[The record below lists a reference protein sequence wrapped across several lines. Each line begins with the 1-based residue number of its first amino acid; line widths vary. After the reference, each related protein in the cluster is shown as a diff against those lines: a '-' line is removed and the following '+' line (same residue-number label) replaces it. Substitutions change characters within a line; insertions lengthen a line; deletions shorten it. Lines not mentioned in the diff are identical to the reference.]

1 MEYPNKIPMS
11 GSFGGRTKRSNH
23 GKWNEAKHVGVKIL
37 IVTAVFTVVGLII
50 LSEILMNDEQSK
62 ISKNGGVIQAM
73 PWGQL
78 LPPSIE
84 RTLPPYPDKEP
95 ATDGSW
101 KFVNGTKFK
110 FFVFSAF
117 YDRRGGNRLIRVI
130 GATKTRGTEKVWCR
144 LWYPVGPNNSTFES
158 TSVMARV
165 QIIRENWDLKYS
177 ACFVLCPLQA
187 PGLEVPY
194 AVSIVSKI
202 RSPPGNVLL
211 LRNTD
216 QDSQLQNRAN
226 INQIPDQIGVCIKPF
241 HYDYDSALHLLEFL
255 ELYSLLGVSHF
266 TFYNHT
272 LGPDAACVLRHY
284 IDEGLANIDTLDGT
298 GQRPTVSMLQ
308 WDLKM
313 QSQKEIRT
321 EGLFA
326 AFNDCLYR
334 SMYRFQYVV
343 FVDVDEFIV
352 PRRNDTL
359 KDLLKWLSL
368 KPSNINAGAY
378 SFQNAFFYL
387 QFADDS
393 LTYER
398 NVSNAA
404 LRSALLT
411 QRKTRRRLKLHPHRE
426 RSKYICKPQSVVEVG
441 NHFVWE
447 FMPGQGHSNVTPD
460 IAILHHYR
468 VCEYGGDDCV
478 NHPSTVDRTAH
489 KYSHRLT
496 DRVEMMYSKLKTPC
510 KLLDVPPVPTKAPE
524 ERK

>member
-1 MEYPNKIPMS
+1 MS
-11 GSFGGRTKRSNH
+11 GSFGGRTKRLNLR
-23 GKWNEAKHVGVKIL
+23 KWNETKHVGAKIL
-37 IVTAVFTVVGLII
+37 IVTTVFAVIGLII
-50 LSEILMNDEQSK
+50 LSEILMNDEQSR
-62 ISKNGGVIQAM
+62 ISMNGEVIRAI
-73 PWGQL
+73 PRGEL
-78 LPPSIE
+78 LQPSIE
-84 RTLPPYPDKEP
+84 RTLPPYPDNEP
-95 ATDGSW
+95 PTDGSW
-101 KFVNGTKFK
+101 KFVNGTRSK

-117 YDRRGGNRLIRVI
+117 YDRRGGKKIIRVI
-130 GATKTRGTEKVWCR
+130 GATKTRGPEKVWCR
-144 LWYPVGPNNSTFES
+144 LWYSVGPNNSTFES

-202 RSPPGNVLL
+202 RSPPGNLLL

-216 QDSQLQNRAN
+216 QDFQVYKIAPN
-226 INQIPDQIGVCIKPF
+226 IDQIPDKIGVCIKPF
-241 HYDYDSALHLLEFL
+241 HYNYDSALYLLEFL
-255 ELYSLLGVSHF
+255 EMYSLLGVSHF

-272 LGPDAACVLRHY
+272 LGPDAACILRHY
-284 IDEGLANIDTLDGT
+284 IDEGLASSNSITEDGIA
-298 GQRPTVSMLQ
+298 QRPTISMLP
-308 WDLKM
+308 WDLRM

-334 SMYRFQYVV
+334 SMYRYQYVA

-368 KPSNINAGAY
+368 KPNNINTGAY
-378 SFQNAFFYL
+378 LFQNAFFYL

-393 LTYER
+393 LMYER
-398 NVSNAA
+398 NVSNPA
-404 LRSALLT
+404 LRSALIT
-411 QRKTRRRLKLHPHRE
+411 QRKTRRRSKLNPHRQ
-426 RSKYICKPQSVVEVG
+426 RSKYICKPELVVEVG

-447 FMPGQGHSNVTPD
+447 FMPGQGHFNVPSD
-460 IAILHHYR
+460 VAILHHYR
-468 VCEYGGDDCV
+468 VCELGGDDCV
-478 NHPSTVDRTAH
+478 NDPSTVDRTAH
-489 KYSHRLT
+489 KYSRRLT
-496 DRVEMMYSKLKTPC
+496 DRVEMMYNKLKRPC
-510 KLLDVPPVPTKAPE
+510 KLLDLPAVPTKAPE